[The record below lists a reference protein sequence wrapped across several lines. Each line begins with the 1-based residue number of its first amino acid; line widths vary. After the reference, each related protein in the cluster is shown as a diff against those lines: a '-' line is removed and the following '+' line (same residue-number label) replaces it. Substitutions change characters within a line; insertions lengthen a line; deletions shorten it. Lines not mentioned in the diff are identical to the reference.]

1 MKRSRGLA
9 WSLLLCASV
18 SLVAAPAA
26 AQTTTTT
33 YVEDAAEGLQQ
44 DAVYV
49 HPEAEFDEADADE
62 LRERISEA
70 DAGPI
75 YVAILPEEA
84 SLEAGGDEGQLLRL
98 IWNEVRRPGTYAL
111 VAGDELRAGATEDT
125 PFSPGTVP
133 ELANEAV
140 QENSGE
146 GTAAVLFDFVD
157 RLSQEASGG
166 GEEGGSGFGFL
177 PLLLIGGAV
186 GAFMLSRRRGRA
198 REQRHELEEV
208 REAAMDDLVALG
220 EDLRALDLDV
230 EMPGVD
236 ARAKQ
241 DYVRAL
247 ECYERATAQLDRART
262 PEDLEP
268 VTHALEEGR
277 FAMASAKARLEGK
290 EPPEHRAPC
299 FFDPR
304 HGPSVRDVEWAP
316 PGGAPRLVP
325 ACEADAE
332 RVESGEDP
340 LVREVTVGGTRRPYY
355 DAPAYYG
362 PWAGGYF
369 GGFGLFEGLLLG
381 SMLGGGW
388 GGFGW
393 GGGMGGDQ
401 GSEGGFGG
409 GDFGGG
415 DFGGGDFGGG
425 DFGGGDFGG

>member
-84 SLEAGGDEGQLLRL
+84 ALEAGGDEGELLRS
-98 IWNEVRRPGTYAL
+98 IGTGVGRAGTYAV
-111 VAGDELRAGATEDT
+111 VAGDELRAGATETGT

-166 GEEGGSGFGFL
+166 GEEGGSGFGLL

-198 REQRHELEEV
+198 R
-208 REAAMDDLVALG
+208 
-220 EDLRALDLDV
+220 
-230 EMPGVD
+230 
-236 ARAKQ
+236 
-241 DYVRAL
+241 
-247 ECYERATAQLDRART
+247 
-262 PEDLEP
+262 
-268 VTHALEEGR
+268 
-277 FAMASAKARLEGK
+277 
-290 EPPEHRAPC
+290 
-299 FFDPR
+299 
-304 HGPSVRDVEWAP
+304 
-316 PGGAPRLVP
+316 
-325 ACEADAE
+325 
-332 RVESGEDP
+332 
-340 LVREVTVGGTRRPYY
+340 
-355 DAPAYYG
+355 
-362 PWAGGYF
+362 
-369 GGFGLFEGLLLG
+369 
-381 SMLGGGW
+381 
-388 GGFGW
+388 
-393 GGGMGGDQ
+393 
-401 GSEGGFGG
+401 
-409 GDFGGG
+409 
-415 DFGGGDFGGG
+415 
-425 DFGGGDFGG
+425 